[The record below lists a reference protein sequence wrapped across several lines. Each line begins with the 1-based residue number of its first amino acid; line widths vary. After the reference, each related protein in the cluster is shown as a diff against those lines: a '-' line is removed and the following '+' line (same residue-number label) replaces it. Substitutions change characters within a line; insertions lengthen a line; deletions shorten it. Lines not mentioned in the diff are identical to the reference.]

1 MKLNIQTKI
10 VGLTVLS
17 SLALIMVSLI
27 VFYFVSR
34 NMSDHLSSNMIETS
48 HKNLETLTKNV
59 YQSCQVADEVLN
71 SLLWK
76 KYKEALSKI
85 SQNGNINLSSEKVEW
100 QIINQ
105 FTKQQSTTILPK
117 LNLGNTWFGQNKSF
131 SVYQP
136 IVDDLAE
143 KNYTITIF
151 QRINEQGDM
160 LRVATNVKLDN
171 NDRAIGTFI
180 PAFNQDGSK
189 SSIISNILNSESF
202 QGNAFVVNDYY
213 QSLYQPLKDKNGYV
227 IGMIYTGVSLNAASQ
242 LRESILNTV
251 VGKSGYVYVLGGSG
265 LRKGYYIISKNG
277 ERDNEKILDVKD
289 ANNELIIQ
297 KIINQAVNNTEGDVS
312 FIEYSW
318 KNSGDI
324 EAKPKIVGIT
334 YFKPFDWVIGAGTN
348 LEEIEESSTIVKTG
362 FQDIFMYVALTSLIA
377 LIVVIIISTIV
388 SRKISY
394 PITKSALIMKDISE
408 GKITNALQ
416 EIDLL
421 EGWYKNK

>member
-1 MKLNIQTKI
+1 
-10 VGLTVLS
+10 
-17 SLALIMVSLI
+17 
-27 VFYFVSR
+27 
-34 NMSDHLSSNMIETS
+34 MIETS

-189 SSIISNILNSESF
+189 SSIISNILNSEPF

>member
-1 MKLNIQTKI
+1 
-10 VGLTVLS
+10 
-17 SLALIMVSLI
+17 
-27 VFYFVSR
+27 
-34 NMSDHLSSNMIETS
+34 MIETS

-189 SSIISNILNSESF
+189 SSIISNILNSEPF

-213 QSLYQPLKDKNGYV
+213 QSLYKPLKDKNGYV

-277 ERDNEKILDVKD
+277 ERDNENILDVKD
-289 ANNELIIQ
+289 VNNKLIIQ